1 MSTTWQ
7 RARSPDEVPTPIAV
21 ALSDYCRRANAPASA
36 SEVREALSALAP
48 EDDFRVRAL
57 ADGEPEA
64 GALGPFAVV
73 DVVLGTPAP
82 LAVQR
87 QACGYYELAR
97 ALLHQSDA
105 PSIPA
110 PAPAP
115 IAAAAPSRA
124 RAATTGETV
133 EARIAPK
140 KRTVS
145 AAIAEELE
153 AAGPVSGAAA
163 LPKRDLP
170 KPRGRYASLPAARAS
185 LRELQ
190 GPEGRAELA
199 ALLEQ
204 HTHRFTLLRAV
215 ASLYSGPRGGELQ
228 GPELDQLLEDQDL
241 LEALR
246 ERERNAVLA
255 AFSDHRGANGRVAWS
270 LEASPHE
277 LELLVKSLGLEEQVE
292 QIRERFREEALSP
305 RTLSAR
311 LDMLGREKYLAD
323 LGIAKRFRQQLER
336 DLREELERAAREA
349 PGSDPV
355 DQVARWHAAP
365 QELLQRALDRLGL
378 RPRA

>member
-48 EDDFRVRAL
+48 EDDFRVRTL
-57 ADGEPEA
+57 ADGEPES

-82 LAVQR
+82 LAAQR
-87 QACGYYELAR
+87 QSCGYYELAR
-97 ALLHQSDA
+97 ALLQQSDA
-105 PSIPA
+105 PLAEASA
-110 PAPAP
+110 S
-115 IAAAAPSRA
+115 AAV
-124 RAATTGETV
+124 AATTPRGRAQVATAESV

-145 AAIAEELE
+145 AAIAEEFE
-153 AAGPVSGAAA
+153 GAGPVGGAAA

-190 GPEGRAELA
+190 GPDGKPELT

-204 HTHRFTLLRAV
+204 HTHRFSLLRTV
-215 ASLYSGPRGGELQ
+215 ASLYSGARGGELQ

-246 ERERNAVLA
+246 QRERNAVLA

-277 LELLVKSLGLEEQVE
+277 LELLIKSLGLEEQVE

-311 LDMLGREKYLAD
+311 LDMLGREKYLTD

-336 DLREELERAAREA
+336 DLREELQRAAREA
-349 PGSDPV
+349 PEADPV